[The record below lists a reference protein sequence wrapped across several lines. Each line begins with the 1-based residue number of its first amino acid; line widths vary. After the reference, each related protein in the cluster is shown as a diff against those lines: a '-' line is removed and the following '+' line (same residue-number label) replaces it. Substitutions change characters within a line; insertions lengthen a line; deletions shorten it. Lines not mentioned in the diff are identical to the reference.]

1 MFKFWNRAL
10 SSSDDLLTS
19 RLFDQNTFYE
29 ALLKDLHNCRNEL
42 IIESP
47 FVTAKRMS
55 LLLPLI
61 KELRERDVQIVVNTR
76 EPLKHEGIYRL
87 QAEEAINSLLSL
99 GVKVLYTGGHHR
111 KLVILD
117 RQVLWEGSLNILSF
131 SDSCE
136 IMRRIHSA
144 TLAEQMIKFLSIDEY
159 LRKS

>member
-1 MFKFWNRAL
+1 MFRFWNH
-10 SSSDDLLTS
+10 SSPGLLDS
-19 RLFDQNTFYE
+19 QLFDQNTFYK
-29 ALLKDLHNCRNEL
+29 AFLKDVRSCRSEL

-47 FVTAKRMS
+47 FITTKRVS
-55 LLLPLI
+55 TLLPLI
-61 KELRERDVQIVVNTR
+61 KSLRERNAQVIINTR
-76 EPLKHEGIYRL
+76 QPSEHEGIYQL

-131 SDSCE
+131 NDSCE
-136 IMRRIHSA
+136 IMRRIHSV

>member
-1 MFKFWNRAL
+1 MFRFWNH
-10 SSSDDLLTS
+10 SSSGLLGS
-19 RLFDQNTFYE
+19 QLFDQNTFYK
-29 ALLKDLHNCRNEL
+29 AFLKDVRGCRSEL

-47 FVTAKRMS
+47 FITTRRMS
-55 LLLPLI
+55 TLLPAI
-61 KELRERDVQIVVNTR
+61 KSLRERNAQVVINTR
-76 EPLKHEGIYRL
+76 QPSEHEGIYRL

-131 SDSCE
+131 NDSCE
-136 IMRRIHSA
+136 IMRRIHSVI
-144 TLAEQMIKFLSIDEY
+144 LAEQMIKFLSIDEY